1 MEVYSPGSRIGSTLS
16 ETLGLSNP
24 GAQRVAQD
32 QFQQSAGRGGT
43 WPGGTG
49 QALVEAP
56 RIAAA
61 ERAGQ
66 SGEIHPRGRFVNL
79 RV

>member
-1 MEVYSPGSRIGSTLS
+1 MEVYSPGSHIGSTLS
-16 ETLGLSNP
+16 EALGLSNP

-32 QFQQSAGRGGT
+32 QLQQASGRGAV

-61 ERAGQ
+61 ERAGEA
-66 SGEIHPRGRFVNL
+66 GEIHPRGRFVNF